1 MKEKIRSFFFILGVL
16 FPIVCQAMVAPG
28 PNSLVFKSSSVL
40 NSLPSKDVQS
50 VYQDRDGYIWISTRN
65 GLFQYDGYS
74 ITTYKSNLYCPDLLT
89 NNNIY
94 CVAEDAQHRLWIGT
108 YSGLNVLDKQTGQ
121 IRKIDDPEI
130 NGIGISQILVTSDNR
145 ILFATEG
152 GLLEYLEDSN
162 RFLAFN
168 QDNTDGVFPKTTVKS
183 LFEDDRGDIW
193 IGTWSQGLFRYE
205 KRTGKYRKY
214 PQMNSGNSAHV
225 VFQDS
230 HKNIWVG
237 TWGAGLHL
245 LHDAYNPEK
254 TTWTTFTHDENRS
267 GTISDNL
274 IYAISEDLNT
284 NSLWVGTRSGLSIL
298 PMRNVETS
306 RFYFENCYSG
316 ESENSITSSE
326 VASLLRDRQGIMWIG
341 MIVAVSIWRI
351 LVKQSSTLIVYLKQ
365 NGYSKVILS
374 VVFCWMMKGNFGWES
389 ALMALV
395 WKIAGPGNLLIMVK
409 CPTSAHIE
417 GFLQ

>member
-108 YSGLNVLDKQTGQ
+108 YSGLNVLDKRTGQ

-183 LFEDDRGDIW
+183 LFEDDRGGGYMDW
-193 IGTWSQGLFRYE
+193 YME
-205 KRTGKYRKY
+205 
-214 PQMNSGNSAHV
+214 SG
-225 VFQDS
+225 
-230 HKNIWVG
+230 
-237 TWGAGLHL
+237 
-245 LHDAYNPEK
+245 
-254 TTWTTFTHDENRS
+254 
-267 GTISDNL
+267 
-274 IYAISEDLNT
+274 
-284 NSLWVGTRSGLSIL
+284 
-298 PMRNVETS
+298 
-306 RFYFENCYSG
+306 
-316 ESENSITSSE
+316 
-326 VASLLRDRQGIMWIG
+326 
-341 MIVAVSIWRI
+341 IVP
-351 LVKQSSTLIVYLKQ
+351 L
-365 NGYSKVILS
+365 
-374 VVFCWMMKGNFGWES
+374 
-389 ALMALV
+389 
-395 WKIAGPGNLLIMVK
+395 
-409 CPTSAHIE
+409 
-417 GFLQ
+417 

>member
-1 MKEKIRSFFFILGVL
+1 M
-16 FPIVCQAMVAPG
+16 
-28 PNSLVFKSSSVL
+28 
-40 NSLPSKDVQS
+40 
-50 VYQDRDGYIWISTRN
+50 
-65 GLFQYDGYS
+65 
-74 ITTYKSNLYCPDLLT
+74 
-89 NNNIY
+89 
-94 CVAEDAQHRLWIGT
+94 AEDAQHRLWIGT

-245 LHDAYNPEK
+245 
-254 TTWTTFTHDENRS
+254 S
-267 GTISDNL
+267 L
-274 IYAISEDLNT
+274 IHISEP
-284 NSLWVGTRSGLSIL
+284 TR
-298 PMRNVETS
+298 P
-306 RFYFENCYSG
+306 Y
-316 ESENSITSSE
+316 
-326 VASLLRDRQGIMWIG
+326 
-341 MIVAVSIWRI
+341 
-351 LVKQSSTLIVYLKQ
+351 
-365 NGYSKVILS
+365 
-374 VVFCWMMKGNFGWES
+374 
-389 ALMALV
+389 
-395 WKIAGPGNLLIMVK
+395 
-409 CPTSAHIE
+409 
-417 GFLQ
+417 

>member
-1 MKEKIRSFFFILGVL
+1 M
-16 FPIVCQAMVAPG
+16 
-28 PNSLVFKSSSVL
+28 
-40 NSLPSKDVQS
+40 
-50 VYQDRDGYIWISTRN
+50 
-65 GLFQYDGYS
+65 
-74 ITTYKSNLYCPDLLT
+74 
-89 NNNIY
+89 
-94 CVAEDAQHRLWIGT
+94 
-108 YSGLNVLDKQTGQ
+108 
-121 IRKIDDPEI
+121 
-130 NGIGISQILVTSDNR
+130 
-145 ILFATEG
+145 
-152 GLLEYLEDSN
+152 
-162 RFLAFN
+162 
-168 QDNTDGVFPKTTVKS
+168 
-183 LFEDDRGDIW
+183 
-193 IGTWSQGLFRYE
+193 
-205 KRTGKYRKY
+205 
-214 PQMNSGNSAHV
+214 
-225 VFQDS
+225 
-230 HKNIWVG
+230 
-237 TWGAGLHL
+237 

-284 NSLWVGTRSGLSIL
+284 NSLWVGTRSSLSIL

-341 MIVAVSIWRI
+341 MIGGGVNMANTRKAKFNLDRLSEA
-351 LVKQSSTLIVYLKQ
+351 

>member
-1 MKEKIRSFFFILGVL
+1 MNIWKI
-16 FPIVCQAMVAPG
+16 A
-28 PNSLVFKSSSVL
+28 
-40 NSLPSKDVQS
+40 
-50 VYQDRDGYIWISTRN
+50 
-65 GLFQYDGYS
+65 
-74 ITTYKSNLYCPDLLT
+74 
-89 NNNIY
+89 
-94 CVAEDAQHRLWIGT
+94 
-108 YSGLNVLDKQTGQ
+108 
-121 IRKIDDPEI
+121 ID
-130 NGIGISQILVTSDNR
+130 
-145 ILFATEG
+145 
-152 GLLEYLEDSN
+152 
-162 RFLAFN
+162 FLAFN

-298 PMRNVETS
+298 SLMDIKTGHLE
-306 RFYFENCYSG
+306 FENVIR
-316 ESENSITSSE
+316 EN
-326 VASLLRDRQGIMWIG
+326 R
-341 MIVAVSIWRI
+341 RI
-351 LVKQSSTLIVYLKQ
+351 LLPVAKWLLYCVTGRVL
-365 NGYSKVILS
+365 
-374 VVFCWMMKGNFGWES
+374 CGW
-389 ALMALV
+389 V
-395 WKIAGPGNLLIMVK
+395 
-409 CPTSAHIE
+409 
-417 GFLQ
+417 